1 LHTSWGRP
9 NNNEGTFEVLKVAK
23 PLAICKCPTAC
34 IAYYFLGR
42 HAVEIIAMLLAIAL
56 VLR

>member
-1 LHTSWGRP
+1 MLELTD
-9 NNNEGTFEVLKVAK
+9 
-23 PLAICKCPTAC
+23 PLAICKHPTAC
-34 IAYYFLGR
+34 IVYHFLGR